1 MQWNKELFFCF
12 FCLTFLS
19 AIMDYHS
26 HKMEEINKTIKEL
39 WVSTYV
45 GAGKLMG

>member
-1 MQWNKELFFCF
+1 
-12 FCLTFLS
+12 
-19 AIMDYHS
+19 MDYHS

-45 GAGKLMG
+45 GAGKLTLANSLSLERS